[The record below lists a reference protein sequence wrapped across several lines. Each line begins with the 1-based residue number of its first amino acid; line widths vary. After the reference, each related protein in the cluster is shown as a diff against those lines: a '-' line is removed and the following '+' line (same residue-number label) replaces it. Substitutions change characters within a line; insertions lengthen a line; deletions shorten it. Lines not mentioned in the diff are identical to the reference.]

1 MRFLPGQ
8 SGNPSGRTP
17 GVRGGRTH
25 ALMTLDRML
34 AKPANQAFLGKALE
48 EELRKNP
55 LRFFRSIIMPL
66 IPHETRMDADEG
78 LEPAGWRVRCGRPC
92 GLADGEIVPSRHRR
106 HYRWYAT
113 PCFIGVLERFA
124 TAKWWSGRDSN
135 SRPPRCERGALP
147 TELPPH

>member
-34 AKPANQAFLGKALE
+34 AKPANQAFLAKALE

-66 IPHETRMDADEG
+66 IPHETRTAIEQAG
-78 LEPAGWRVRCGRPC
+78 VVGWRSLVSSSITGA
-92 GLADGEIVPSRHRR
+92 GLQSDAGGGDVSAALP
-106 HYRWYAT
+106 AQ
-113 PCFIGVLERFA
+113 PAAPVLEE
-124 TAKWWSGRDSN
+124 KNG
-135 SRPPRCERGALP
+135 P
-147 TELPPH
+147 